1 MEVDGGL
8 FPPLL
13 SLQDLN
19 GAQISAGLEQM
30 SGEAMAQGV
39 GMDGTI
45 KARALRGFLGGVVYR
60 FCVDRVIR
68 SMPTVA
74 GKEPVAGFSPQPTP
88 VLAQLFKQLGA
99 EHDVA
104 VFAALSSA
112 DMNHHA
118 LAVDIAGLQ
127 VCYLSTPQAGSVECH
142 EQSAME
148 GSASGI
154 DEPCDFFLAE
164 DRWKVMVLFRIRSLG
179 DTPGFLERVEVEKAQ
194 SPPAVRNATRR

>member
-1 MEVDGGL
+1 
-8 FPPLL
+8 
-13 SLQDLN
+13 
-19 GAQISAGLEQM
+19 M

-45 KARALRGFLGGVVYR
+45 KARALRGSLAGVVYR

-74 GKEPVAGFSPQPTP
+74 GKEPVAGFSPQPMP

-112 DMNHHA
+112 DMNHNA
-118 LAVDIAGLQ
+118 LPVI
-127 VCYLSTPQAGSVECH
+127 
-142 EQSAME
+142 
-148 GSASGI
+148 
-154 DEPCDFFLAE
+154 
-164 DRWKVMVLFRIRSLG
+164 
-179 DTPGFLERVEVEKAQ
+179 
-194 SPPAVRNATRR
+194 SPALR

>member
-1 MEVDGGL
+1 
-8 FPPLL
+8 
-13 SLQDLN
+13 
-19 GAQISAGLEQM
+19 
-30 SGEAMAQGV
+30 MAQGV

-74 GKEPVAGFSPQPTP
+74 GKEPVAGFSTQPKP
-88 VLAQLFKQLGA
+88 VLAQFFEQPGA
-99 EHDVA
+99 EHDIA
-104 VFAALSSA
+104 VFAALSCA

-118 LAVDIAGLQ
+118 LAVDIVDFQ
-127 VCYLSTPQAGSVECH
+127 VCYLSTAQTGSVERH

-154 DEPCDFFLAE
+154 DESCDFFLAK
-164 DRWKVMVLFRIRSLG
+164 DRWKVMVLFRIGSLG
-179 DTPGFLERVEVEKAQ
+179 DAPGFLERLDVEKAQ
-194 SPPAVRNATRR
+194 SRQVVRNGTRR

>member
-1 MEVDGGL
+1 
-8 FPPLL
+8 
-13 SLQDLN
+13 
-19 GAQISAGLEQM
+19 M

-68 SMPTVA
+68 SRPTAA
-74 GKEPVAGFSPQPTP
+74 GKEPVAGFSLQPTP

-127 VCYLSTPQAGSVECH
+127 VCYLSTPQAGSVESH
-142 EQSAME
+142 EHSAME
-148 GSASGI
+148 GSASGV
-154 DEPCDFFLAE
+154 DEPYNIFLA
-164 DRWKVMVLFRIRSLG
+164 DVVRGVMGLFPITILTAAPVFLSL
-179 DTPGFLERVEVEKAQ
+179 R
-194 SPPAVRNATRR
+194 AVKGPVG